1 METSGKVWK
10 VICAIIVMLNIF
22 IVYRACTREKTED
35 VNEYI
40 TKIDS
45 LEAELAKIENKKDS
59 INKEID
65 TVYIKL
71 KVVEKEYEEK
81 YNDIL
86 FNSTSDDYLFFTE
99 YVERY
104 DSINN
109 R

>member
-1 METSGKVWK
+1 MEALGKVWK
-10 VICAIIVMLNIF
+10 VIFIIIIMLNVF
-22 IVYRACTREKTED
+22 IIYRACTREKTED
-35 VNEYI
+35 VSEYI

>member
-1 METSGKVWK
+1 MEASGKVWK
-10 VICAIIVMLNIF
+10 VIRATLVILNIF
-22 IVYRACTREKTED
+22 LIYRVCTREKTED